1 MFTREGLS
9 NIPDTGESDIPAMQN
24 IKIDWKGVHK
34 LLKNLKVHKA
44 TGPDEIPA
52 YVLKTAADELAPAL
66 ALLFQ
71 LSMDQGEIP
80 QDWKQAL
87 VVPIFKKGDKHQP
100 SNYRP
105 VSLTSI
111 TCKLLEHIIHS
122 NIMHHFDQ
130 HRVLCNNQHGFR
142 KKRSCETQLLSTIQ
156 EIASSTAK
164 GHQVDIILLDFAK
177 AFDKVP
183 HTRLLHKLDH
193 YGVRGNVKRWIK
205 SFLSHREQRVI
216 LDGVRSKSAEVLSRV
231 PQGTVLGPLLF
242 LCFINDLP
250 ESIKSS
256 QAKLFA
262 DDSLLFRVTKNDSD
276 RALHQKDL
284 SALEHWE
291 NTWQM
296 SFNPI
301 KCVVL
306 RISTKKKKVLSTQY
320 ELHGH
325 ALEVVDS
332 SKYLGDTIKDDL
344 SWGTHI
350 QNTVSKANRTLGFL
364 RRNMKDCTKPVKD
377 LTYKA
382 MIRPTMEYASAVWT
396 QPYKL
401 TSQHWSRCRD
411 ERLAMSVMTTIPE
424 LQDVSPR

>member
-1 MFTREGLS
+1 
-9 NIPDTGESDIPAMQN
+9 
-24 IKIDWKGVHK
+24 
-34 LLKNLKVHKA
+34 
-44 TGPDEIPA
+44 
-52 YVLKTAADELAPAL
+52 
-66 ALLFQ
+66 
-71 LSMDQGEIP
+71 
-80 QDWKQAL
+80 
-87 VVPIFKKGDKHQP
+87 
-100 SNYRP
+100 
-105 VSLTSI
+105 
-111 TCKLLEHIIHS
+111 
-122 NIMHHFDQ
+122 
-130 HRVLCNNQHGFR
+130 
-142 KKRSCETQLLSTIQ
+142 
-156 EIASSTAK
+156 
-164 GHQVDIILLDFAK
+164 
-177 AFDKVP
+177 
-183 HTRLLHKLDH
+183 
-193 YGVRGNVKRWIK
+193 
-205 SFLSHREQRVI
+205 
-216 LDGVRSKSAEVLSRV
+216 
-231 PQGTVLGPLLF
+231 
-242 LCFINDLP
+242 
-250 ESIKSS
+250 
-256 QAKLFA
+256 
-262 DDSLLFRVTKNDSD
+262 
-276 RALHQKDL
+276 
-284 SALEHWE
+284 
-291 NTWQM
+291 M

-424 LQDVSPR
+424 LQDLSPR